1 MLSVGLVLWC
11 CRKMRPVSRP
21 ARGYQRSYERAM
33 PSLQKFAEHSYT
45 RIVTMSA
52 VKTVGE
58 LAERMRS
65 AGPPSEDDVT
75 ILLDGRRIDSKEA
88 AEQWLAEVDA
98 IRTSRAALNDPNK

>member
-1 MLSVGLVLWC
+1 
-11 CRKMRPVSRP
+11 
-21 ARGYQRSYERAM
+21 
-33 PSLQKFAEHSYT
+33 
-45 RIVTMSA
+45 MSA

-58 LAERMRS
+58 LAERMCS

>member
-1 MLSVGLVLWC
+1 
-11 CRKMRPVSRP
+11 
-21 ARGYQRSYERAM
+21 M

-45 RIVTMSA
+45 GTVMMSA

-58 LAERMRS
+58 LAKRMRS

-98 IRTSRAALNDPNK
+98 IRTSRAALNDPDK

>member
-1 MLSVGLVLWC
+1 
-11 CRKMRPVSRP
+11 
-21 ARGYQRSYERAM
+21 M
-33 PSLQKFAEHSYT
+33 PSLQKFAERSYT
-45 RIVTMSA
+45 GTVTMSA